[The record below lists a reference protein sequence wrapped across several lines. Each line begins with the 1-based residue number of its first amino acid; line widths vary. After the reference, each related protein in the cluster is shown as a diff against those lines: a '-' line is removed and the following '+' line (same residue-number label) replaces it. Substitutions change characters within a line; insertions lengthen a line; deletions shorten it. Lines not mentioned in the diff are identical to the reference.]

1 MDFMI
6 YVLFLRLVYMEKK
19 KPLID
24 SSRTSFWKLAV
35 VVLLVM
41 FGSQGNALA
50 QTPKEGLP
58 RVTLECKNEPLPSVL
73 KKVEQASKYK
83 ILFTY
88 DEIQSY
94 KVTVSIKNKPLD
106 EAIRE
111 IISPFSLAYK
121 IKNIFVTIYSGKPVD
136 SKRKIS
142 GIVIDQKGNPLPGV
156 NIVADAGNLGGISG
170 ADGEFDIDIPDG
182 VKVEKITFSFIGQKK
197 LTVPFR
203 GTNLKVVM
211 EDNSLSINEVVVNG
225 AFTRNANTF
234 TGAVTT
240 VKGEDLRRVGNQSLL
255 QSLKNIDPSFI
266 QIENLASGSNP
277 NAMPNYQMR
286 GSSTISDVQGEYASS
301 ANQPLF
307 ILDGFETELSKIM
320 DLDINQVESVTTLK
334 DATAKAMYGAKAANG
349 VIVVE
354 TKRPAEGKLRFT
366 YTGDA
371 NVSSPDLSSYELT
384 NASQKLE
391 VERMAGLYT
400 ASNALS
406 QIALDKTYNNKL
418 MEILK
423 GVDTDWLA
431 QPVRTGVGQK
441 HSLHMEGGN
450 SGMVYGADLSYNNV
464 EGVMKGSNR
473 NTFSGG
479 ITLSYR
485 SSKNFLFRNKLTID
499 YNSNNESPWGLFSTY
514 AQMNPYSRIRDDNGN
529 VVKSYRY
536 TDKDGKVGDYYN
548 PIYNT
553 TLNTINN
560 ATYTNITNNL
570 YLEWQLA
577 ENLKLTGRLG
587 IFRKLTSQDV
597 FESADHTDFATY
609 TDESR
614 KGSHYQGSGK
624 HLNLNADAGISY
636 SFTKEKHL
644 VFFNGQVNMSD
655 NTYSDQAIIAEGYP
669 SDKIT
674 DIGAA
679 LQYQKDGRPQGTEG
693 ISRSCGALASVNY
706 SFDNK
711 YLFDG
716 NYRLSGSSEAGRNNR
731 WNSFWSVGGGWN
743 IHNESFLAGSRVVN
757 KLKLR
762 ASYGY
767 TGSQGFSSYDALP
780 TFVYYSNAS
789 YDGSVG
795 SYVKGLANENLH
807 FQEKF
812 DTNIGVDFIFFNR
825 LSGRFDWYVSNT
837 DGMITSVSIPT
848 ALGFA
853 SYVANLGK
861 VENKGIEAYLN
872 YKLYDK
878 KRNYVNVYGSVAH
891 NTNTLKEI
899 SNGLRAWNDNQ
910 DANVTSIPAVKYIEG
925 QSMNAI
931 WAVKSL
937 GIDPQ
942 TGKEIFVKRDG
953 TITNTY
959 DVKDQVVCG
968 DAQPKYNGII
978 GFNGEIHNWGFSV
991 SGSYRWGGQIYNQT
1005 LVDKVEN
1012 APLQYNV
1019 DKRVFT
1025 DRWQKPGDVALYK
1038 SITDKSVTYPTSRFV
1053 ENYNLFSLNSVSI
1066 YYDFRDCAFVKHSF
1080 LERLRASAYTND
1092 LFVISSVKTERG
1104 TNYPFA
1110 RTFSF
1115 SIQATF

>member
-1 MDFMI
+1 
-6 YVLFLRLVYMEKK
+6 MEKK
-19 KPLID
+19 DCLIGLG
-24 SSRTSFWKLAV
+24 RISFWKLAAT
-35 VVLLVM
+35 VLLILSG
-41 FGSQGNALA
+41 GSGNAIA

-58 RVTLECKNEPLPSVL
+58 RVTLEFKNEPLPLAL
-73 KKVEQASKYK
+73 KKVEQVSKYK

-88 DEIQSY
+88 DEIQNY
-94 KVTVSIKNKPLD
+94 KVTTSIKNKPLD

-111 IISPFSLAYK
+111 IISPFPLAYK

-136 SKRKIS
+136 PKRKIS

-156 NIVADAGNLGGISG
+156 NIVADDSSLGGISD

-182 VKVEKITFSFIGQKK
+182 MKVEKLTFSFIGQKK

-203 GTNLKVVM
+203 GTELKVVM
-211 EDNSLSINEVVVNG
+211 EDNSLTINEVVVNG
-225 AFTRNANTF
+225 AFTRSANTF

-240 VKGEDLRRVGNQSLL
+240 VKGEDLRRVGNQNLL
-255 QSLKNIDPSFI
+255 QSLKNIDPSFL
-266 QIENLASGSNP
+266 QIENLTSGSNP
-277 NAMPNYQMR
+277 NALPNYQMR
-286 GSSTISDVQGEYASS
+286 GSSTIADIQGEYASS

-366 YTGDA
+366 YTGDGNIQA
-371 NVSSPDLSSYELT
+371 PDLSSYELA
-384 NASQKLE
+384 NARQKLE

-400 ASNALS
+400 SSNALS

-431 QPVRTGVGQK
+431 QPIHTGVGQK

-450 SGMVYGADLSYNNV
+450 SGMIYGVDLSYNNI
-464 EGVMKGSNR
+464 EGVMKGSDR

-479 ITLSYR
+479 VTLAYR
-485 SSKNFLFRNKLTID
+485 SSKNFLFRNKLIVD
-499 YNSNNESPWGLFSTY
+499 YNSSNESPWGAFSSY
-514 AQMNPYSRIRDDNGN
+514 AAMNPYSRIYNDDGS
-529 VVKSYRY
+529 VTKSYNY
-536 TDKDGKVGDYYN
+536 TDNNGTAGTYFN

-560 ATYTNITNNL
+560 TSYTNITNNL

-577 ENLKLTGRLG
+577 DNLKLTGRLG
-587 IFRKLTSQDV
+587 IFRKLTTEDV
-597 FESADHTDFATY
+597 FKSADHTDFATY
-609 TDESR
+609 TDEYR
-614 KGSHYQGSGK
+614 KGSYYQANGK
-624 HLNLNADAGISY
+624 HLNLNADAGVSY
-636 SFTKEKHL
+636 SLTKDKHL
-644 VFFNGQVNMSD
+644 LFFNGQVNLSD
-655 NTYSDQAIIAEGYP
+655 NTYSSSAITAEGFP
-669 SDKIT
+669 SDKIS
-674 DIGAA
+674 DISAA
-679 LQYQKDGRPQGTEG
+679 LQYEDDGRPTGTEG

-716 NYRLSGSSEAGRNNR
+716 NYRLSGSSEAGANNR
-731 WNSFWSVGGGWN
+731 WNSFWSIGGGWN
-743 IHNESFLAGSRVVN
+743 IHNEAFLKESSAVK

-762 ASYGY
+762 GSYGY
-767 TGSQGFSSYDALP
+767 TGSQGFSSYDAMP
-780 TFVYYSNAS
+780 TFVYYSDAS

-795 SYVKGLANENLH
+795 SYVKGLANEDLH

-812 DTNIGVDFIFFNR
+812 DTNLGLDFIFLDR

-837 DGMITSVSIPT
+837 DGMITNVSIPS
-848 ALGFA
+848 ALGFS

-861 VENKGIEAYLN
+861 VENKGFEAYLN
-872 YKLYDK
+872 YKLYEK
-878 KRNYVNVYGSVAH
+878 KRNYINVYGSIAH
-891 NTNTLKEI
+891 NKNTLKKI
-899 SNGLRAWNDNQ
+899 SNGLRAWNDSQ
-910 DANVTSIPAVKYIEG
+910 DANVSSIPAVKYYEG

-942 TGKEIFVKRDG
+942 TGKEIFVKKDG
-953 TITNTY
+953 TITYTY
-959 DVKDQVVCG
+959 DVGDQVVCG
-968 DAQPKYNGII
+968 DGQPKYNGII
-978 GFNGEIHNWGFSV
+978 GFNGEIRNFGFSV

-1012 APLQYNV
+1012 AALQYNV

-1025 DRWQKPGDVALYK
+1025 DRWQKSGDVALYK
-1038 SITDKSVTYPTSRFV
+1038 SISDQTVTYPTSRFV
-1053 ENYNLFSLNSVSI
+1053 EDYNLFSLNSASV
-1066 YYDFRDCAFVKHSF
+1066 YYDFRDCAFMKASF
-1080 LERLRASAYTND
+1080 VERLRVSAYTND

-1104 TNYPFA
+1104 ISYPFA